1 MANSFQRLES
11 FKDQRANNAFPNDER
26 TSAALK
32 QEKEYSMLYGKA
44 MLSEMLSGA
53 YELSYNNPT
62 YNFGAEKRPFRVLH
76 QYATGTYST
85 EKLKDTFIGK
95 SPNKKKNGKHITK
108 TSISFDRLPIIS
120 KLYDV
125 VREKNMRQVYDVDA
139 ICLDDDSIQAKEADK
154 AMLKYLVDEDTQE
167 MMRRTKFKPNT
178 KLDPQALG
186 LATEADVDLYFECG
200 AYVFDRELASIA
212 ACNKTKLVSNYKV
225 VQDGTFDD
233 LIKYGIA
240 AWKNEIDKTTNT
252 VKLVKVEIYNPELD
266 LCPVLIPYSIDNN
279 FSNLSKFGW
288 IRTLTIKEI
297 RQKNPELGPEELIDL
312 CRNYQYLNPQYGNL
326 IMGAYSSANGYNID
340 PLNRCKVLV
349 LDYQWLGVDIENYVK
364 NDRRTL
370 FVAKDFDFELDAK
383 AKRNGDKHIQKKV
396 IKKFAAEWV
405 IGTNVM
411 LKYGSDEDIIYY
423 GPDGD
428 RCPGLDYFATKTGNI
443 SLVERSI
450 AVQDDID
457 LANTKLRNSLAS
469 AIPAPRMVIQT
480 GLLDN
485 VFLNNIKQQPED
497 NMATFRELGYLM
509 VNAVDDDGKPIFT
522 NQKLV
527 DFLPMGIQEDI
538 NIFTGQILAGINN
551 LREVWGIAQGA
562 DGSTP
567 QKYDGV
573 GKTELAAQS
582 SNAAL
587 FPTFNC
593 FQYLFED
600 TFTDCVKKWQIIAKD
615 RDLKLNYSPLGRK
628 NMQILALDK
637 EFTNAD
643 LNISL
648 ILGSTKEELAALM
661 TKIEGLNALGVKTN
675 FSEGITTSE
684 YIYLSE
690 TIKSGNVRQA
700 LWVMAKVEQKK
711 IAQAQATSEKNQ
723 QLTGNIQVQS
733 AQAAEAAKQ
742 QTESVKAKEKRMT
755 IIVQEAEKRMTA
767 ASSALITDY
776 AKEGGPA
783 AQGTYQ
789 KIIDEAHLEIV
800 GVLKQDNPPPPQQP
814 GPASQQMSPQQAQP
828 DEGDPS
834 QGQQQQVQQS
844 A

>member
-1 MANSFQRLES
+1 MANSFQRIDT
-11 FKDQRANNAFPNDER
+11 FAGQRANYPPPNDE
-26 TSAALK
+26 SISPALK
-32 QEKEYSMLYGKA
+32 QEKEYALIYGRSI
-44 MLSEMLSGA
+44 LCEMVSGA
-53 YELSYNNPT
+53 YEFTFQNPT
-62 YNFGAEKRPFRVLH
+62 CNFGTEKRSMRVLH

-85 EKLKDTFIGK
+85 EKLKDSFIGK

-108 TSISFDRLPIIS
+108 VSISFDRLPVIS

-125 VREKNMRQVYDVDA
+125 VREKNMKQAYDVDA
-139 ICLDDDSIQAKEADK
+139 NCLDDDSIQAKEADK
-154 AMLKYLVDEDTQE
+154 AMLKYLVQDDTKE
-167 MMRRTKFKPNT
+167 IMRRTKFKPNT
-178 KLDPQALG
+178 KLDPQAIG

-225 VQDGTFDD
+225 IQDGTFDD
-233 LIKYGIA
+233 LIRYGIA
-240 AWKNEIDKTTNT
+240 GWKYEIDKTTNT
-252 VKLVKVEIYNPELD
+252 VKLVKIEIYNPELD
-266 LCPVLIPYSIDNN
+266 ICPVLIPYSTSNN
-279 FSNLSKFGW
+279 FENLSKFGW

-297 RQKNPELGPEELIDL
+297 REKNPELGPEELIDL
-312 CRNYQYLNPQYGNL
+312 CRNYQYLNPEYGNL

-405 IGTNVM
+405 IGTNIM
-411 LKYGSDEDIIYY
+411 LKYGSDEDIVYY

-428 RCPGLDYFATKTGNI
+428 RCPGLDFFVTKTGNI

-457 LANTKLRNSLAS
+457 LANTKLRNALAS
-469 AIPAPRMVIQT
+469 AVPSPRMVIQT

-538 NIFTGQILAGINN
+538 NVFTGQILAGINN

-573 GKTELAAQS
+573 RKTELSAQS

-600 TFTDCVKKWQIIAKD
+600 GFTDCVKKWQIIAKD
-615 RDLKLNYSPLGRK
+615 RNLKLNYSPLGQK

-643 LNISL
+643 LNVQL
-648 ILGSTKEELAALM
+648 VLGSTDQELQDLLNDIKELRAIGI
-661 TKIEGLNALGVKTN
+661 KSN
-675 FSEGITTSE
+675 FTQGITTSE

-690 TIKSGNVRQA
+690 TIKSGNVKQA

-711 IAQAQATSEKNQ
+711 IAQQAATDQQNQ
-723 QLTGNIQVQS
+723 QNNSNSQIAS
-733 AQAAEAAKQ
+733 AEAAEQMKQ
-742 QTESVKAKEKRMT
+742 QTVSIDAKEKRMT
-755 IIVQEAEKRMTA
+755 IVLQEAEKRITA
-767 ASSALITDY
+767 ASTALINDY

-783 AQGTYQ
+783 AQSTYQ

-800 GVLKQDNPPPPQQP
+800 GVLKQDNAPQQQQSPDGQPPQQPDDSQQPPPQQ
-814 GPASQQMSPQQAQP
+814 M
-828 DEGDPS
+828 
-834 QGQQQQVQQS
+834 QQS